1 VHSNMDSGTSMS
13 DFKVQLQKKAQS
25 VNDTLQGILDHQ
37 DITGDLKEAIRYT
50 LESPGKRVRSV
61 LLLWC
66 CELVC
71 GQINSNAEA
80 ASAAIEMVH
89 TYSLIHDDLPA
100 MDDDDMRRGLPT
112 CHKAFDEAT
121 AILTGDALLTLAFE
135 ILAKEIDSPE
145 VAVRLIR
152 QLAED
157 AGASGMIAGQMAD
170 LKAHEFTGTR
180 EILEHIHIH
189 KTAKMFRCAAVM
201 GALCGGAT
209 QKQLDCLGEYGLRV
223 GLAFQI
229 ADDILDETASSEQLG
244 KTAGKDLKAAKCTY
258 PAVVGLE
265 TARMLQEQVTSEAV
279 ATLKPFGKKADILR
293 ELARAML
300 QRTK

>member
-1 VHSNMDSGTSMS
+1 MVGSASMS
-13 DFKVQLQKKAQS
+13 DFKVRLQKKAQS
-25 VNDTLQGILDHQ
+25 VNETLRRILDHQ
-37 DITGDLKEAIRYT
+37 DIYGDLKEAIRYT

-66 CELVC
+66 CELV
-71 GQINSNAEA
+71 GGRTNRNAEI

-100 MDDDDMRRGLPT
+100 MDDDDLRRGQPT

-135 ILAKEIDSPE
+135 ILAREIDSPE
-145 VAVRLIR
+145 VAVRLVR

-170 LKAHEFTGTR
+170 LKAQEFTGTK
-180 EILEHIHIH
+180 EVLEYIHIH
-189 KTAKMFRCAAVM
+189 KTAKMFRCAAAM

-209 QKQLDCLGEYGLRV
+209 QEQLDCLGEYGLRV

-265 TARMLQEQVTSEAV
+265 TARKLQEQVTSEAMGV
-279 ATLKPFGKKADILR
+279 LKPFGKKADILR
-293 ELARAML
+293 EFAQVLL